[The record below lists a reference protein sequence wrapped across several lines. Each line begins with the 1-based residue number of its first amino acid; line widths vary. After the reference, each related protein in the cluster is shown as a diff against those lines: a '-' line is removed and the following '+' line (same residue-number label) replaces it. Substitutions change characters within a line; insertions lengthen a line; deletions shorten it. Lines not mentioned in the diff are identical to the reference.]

1 MEKIQRLK
9 REGVKNVNILAAVIL
24 PNRTEPAIQRIRT
37 QPEYKQD
44 EERIRQ
50 RKLLHQR
57 VLEMPKRTTVS
68 ETLTPKSIN
77 SCTNSC
83 ST

>member
-1 MEKIQRLK
+1 MEIIQRLK
-9 REGVKNVNILAAVIL
+9 REGVKNVNMLAAVIL
-24 PNRTEPAIQRIRT
+24 PNRTEAATQRIRT

-44 EERIRQ
+44 EQRIRQ
-50 RKLLHQR
+50 RKLLPQR

>member
-1 MEKIQRLK
+1 MEIIQRLK
-9 REGVKNVNILAAVIL
+9 REGVKNVNMLAAVIL
-24 PNRTEPAIQRIRT
+24 PNRTEAAIQRIRT

-50 RKLLHQR
+50 RKLLPQR

-68 ETLTPKSIN
+68 ETLTIKSIN